1 MKGINIGSFMSSQN
15 IHVLLLNARLISC
28 GFINLNRLC
37 WFIFVILIYKSDLQI
52 QNRINAKKTQCESH
66 KSLYLHIFSILKKT
80 ARGKARA
87 AISKS
92 QRVGFRVTAY
102 FKEGYITF

>member
-28 GFINLNRLC
+28 GFINLNRPC
-37 WFIFVILIYKSDLQI
+37 WFIFAILIYKSDLQI
-52 QNRINAKKTQCESH
+52 QNRINA
-66 KSLYLHIFSILKKT
+66 KKT

>member
-28 GFINLNRLC
+28 GFINMNRLC

-52 QNRINAKKTQCESH
+52 QSRINAKKTQCESH
-66 KSLYLHIFSILKKT
+66 KSLYLHIFSILKKNGP
-80 ARGKARA
+80 RESPGRNIK
-87 AISKS
+87 IST
-92 QRVGFRVTAY
+92 RWIPRNYLF
-102 FKEGYITF
+102 

>member
-1 MKGINIGSFMSSQN
+1 MQ
-15 IHVLLLNARLISC
+15 
-28 GFINLNRLC
+28 
-37 WFIFVILIYKSDLQI
+37 
-52 QNRINAKKTQCESH
+52 KKHNVNHTNPSTCTFFQYS
-66 KSLYLHIFSILKKT
+66 KKT

-92 QRVGFRVTAY
+92 QRVGFRVTTY

>member
-28 GFINLNRLC
+28 GFINMNRLC

-52 QNRINAKKTQCESH
+52 QNRINAKKHNVNHTNPSTCTFFQYS
-66 KSLYLHIFSILKKT
+66 KKT

-92 QRVGFRVTAY
+92 QRVGFRVTTY